1 MSEEQKKSTEEKP
14 LLSYSKM
21 EGKPLLHNQ
30 VAISAAVEHL
40 TKHDA
45 YYYQGLPDFEIDD
58 RFKDYYIQEYGKEPT
73 QEDVQKYVEELIM
86 ECKKEEDKLQK
97 EKSAMITTSLGE
109 SFKDLATP
117 PEWLEKD
124 KEKKDKDND

>member
-1 MSEEQKKSTEEKP
+1 MSEEQKKPTEEKP
-14 LLSYSKM
+14 LLSYSKI

-86 ECKKEEDKLQK
+86 ECEEEEERKEQRIKTGT
-97 EKSAMITTSLGE
+97 ITTSLGE
-109 SFKDLATP
+109 SFNKVAAN
-117 PEWLEKD
+117 PEWFERSS
-124 KEKKDKDND
+124 